1 MKPALSCCVLLLSAA
16 GVAQA
21 QALTD
26 PMRPPAFD
34 ATAGTDAG
42 PGSRLQSTLL
52 SHGRRLAIIDGQ
64 TVALGGKIGDAT
76 VVDITPTQVVLRRG
90 SETEALQLLPGAE
103 KRPVR
108 RTGSISRMREENQK

>member
-1 MKPALSCCVLLLSAA
+1 MRPVSYFWPVLVSMA
-16 GVAQA
+16 GAVHAQP
-21 QALTD
+21 LND
-26 PMRPPAFD
+26 PMRPPAYD
-34 ATAGTDAG
+34 AAGGTEAAR
-42 PGSRLQSTLL
+42 GSRLQSTLL

-103 KRPVR
+103 KKASPASAA
-108 RTGSISRMREENQK
+108 RTQEGNRK

>member
-1 MKPALSCCVLLLSAA
+1 MRTVSYLWPVLVSMAGAA
-16 GVAQA
+16 HAQP
-21 QALTD
+21 LTD

-34 ATAGTDAG
+34 SQGG
-42 PGSRLQSTLL
+42 PEAAQGSRLQSTLL

-103 KRPVR
+103 KKAR
-108 RTGSISRMREENQK
+108 SASASRMREGNRK